1 MNAQEHDYQRLAEVV
16 RDRRLELGMTIAAVA
31 EAASMSKDTYKRVE
45 AAQPIRE
52 TNYVKID
59 KALHLAIGSCIDVLG
74 GAEIVATALSGSE
87 HQRRTLSVAPETA
100 AKDAVV
106 SAVIATNGSLTAAE
120 ISDLSQRIVE
130 ELKDRG
136 VL

>member
-1 MNAQEHDYQRLAEVV
+1 MPSSSDYARLADTARE
-16 RDRRLELGMTIAAVA
+16 RRLELGLSIVAVA
-31 EAASMSKDTYKRVE
+31 AAAGMSKDTYKRVE
-45 AAQPIRE
+45 AGLPIRDAS
-52 TNYVKID
+52 YVKID
-59 KALHLAIGSCIDVLG
+59 KALHLAIGSCHDVLS
-74 GAEIVATALSGSE
+74 GADIVATARSGDE
-87 HQRRTLSVAPETA
+87 LQLRTLSVAPETA

-120 ISDLSQRIVE
+120 ISDLSQRILE